1 MAYFD
6 TNNTVLGGRLFADPE
21 IKTINGKELVK
32 FRLCV
37 NNGTEEGPGKNTL
50 FIDCEWW
57 EPGKAAQYLEKAKK
71 VEIVGR
77 IMMSHWTDK
86 DNGTQKSKIFISIMA
101 LQLKGSKKQEDAAE
115 TIEDFASPMPF

>member
-6 TNNTVLGGRLFADPE
+6 TNNIVLGGRLSADPE

-57 EPGKAAQYLEKAKK
+57 EPGNAVKYLEKGKK

-77 IMMSHWTDK
+77 IMMSHWADK
-86 DNGTQKSKIFISIMA
+86 NDGTQKSKPFVSIMA